1 MIVVIGVVYPTA
13 TPAGIRR
20 YHHDFFESQIRFEK
34 IGPSMLVNSQFH
46 KTLIPDLQVFSEN
59 HS

>member
-1 MIVVIGVVYPTA
+1 MYDVSEGIIMI
-13 TPAGIRR
+13 
-20 YHHDFFESQIRFEK
+20 FFESKIRFEK

-59 HS
+59 HSYVLFLFMSIN